1 MNACPFY
8 RVNINCFATPQVEVR
23 FYTGDYMN
31 NNSFDSVKEI
41 INKYIQDDK
50 PLTFLLIGRT
60 GVGKSSTVNSLL
72 GEQIAPVGDY
82 EPTTFSV
89 KEYTYDKN
97 GINILIYDTPGLCD
111 DLPESGNDDNYLN
124 QIKRKLD
131 GVDVVFFV
139 TELDSSR
146 ISGDEKRG
154 IKKITE
160 VLGDSIWK
168 HSVIIFTKS
177 DRIPQESL
185 KNTLLK
191 RTELL
196 TQEISKYTR
205 QFQTTI
211 PSIGISNQ
219 NPSDRWLGELF
230 TITFERM
237 KNKGAFKFL
246 VALNT
251 DIGSETESSRITIS
265 PEQKE
270 RISTSGA
277 NRMNSA
283 LAGATAGAAIGSM
296 IPVVGTVIG
305 AGLGAIVGFFWS

>member
-1 MNACPFY
+1 MN
-8 RVNINCFATPQVEVR
+8 R
-23 FYTGDYMN
+23 
-31 NNSFDSVKEI
+31 NSFDSIKEI
-41 INKYIQDDK
+41 MHEYIQDDK

-72 GEQIAPVGDY
+72 GEQIAPVGDF

-89 KEYTYDKN
+89 TEYTYDKN
-97 GINILIYDTPGLCD
+97 GIKILIYDTPGLCD
-111 DLPESGNDDNYLN
+111 DLPESGNDDSYLN
-124 QIKRKLD
+124 LVKRKLD

-160 VLGDSIWK
+160 ALGDSIWD
-168 HSVIIFTKS
+168 HSVIVFTKS
-177 DRIPQESL
+177 DRINQDSY
-185 KNTLLK
+185 KNILTK

-196 TQEISKYTR
+196 VQEISKYTKHT
-205 QFQTTI
+205 QTTI
-211 PSIGISNQ
+211 PSIGISNL
-219 NPSDRWLGELF
+219 NPTEKWLGELF

-251 DIGSETESSRITIS
+251 DIGSEHDKSRITIS

-277 NRMNSA
+277 NRMKSA

-296 IPVVGTVIG
+296 IPVVGTAIG
-305 AGLGAIVGFFWS
+305 AGLGAVIGFFWS